1 MRLWL
6 VILASTVGCTGC
18 TSASLNRQTLAQAAS
33 TEDLRYKELLDG
45 LAAVAND
52 PATLPAYASVYSG
65 TAQVTDTEQM
75 ISTTMW
81 QYAKGMGPQSGFAS
95 QAGNPQFTRAVAL
108 NWALDPIVVPEK
120 LEAIRA
126 ACRWVLYGPGHLS
139 EDGLSLLESPDQAPT
154 PGRHFG
160 VADRLARMPPG
171 WLHVGALKDVPARA
185 CYKGHCGA
193 TWVWI
198 TPEGLEGLADFTIV
212 VQDIA
217 RVNSNSPT
225 LFAVPLPTSVVRV
238 VTDTWDDV
246 GPCGNPG
253 AISVLL
259 TVDPMHRP
267 VPPNPYYPLRV
278 DNVSTESHFTS
289 KISAASVTP

>member
-1 MRLWL
+1 MRPW
-6 VILASTVGCTGC
+6 ILIVASALPCMGCT
-18 TSASLNRQTLAQAAS
+18 TVSLNRNTLAQAAS
-33 TEDLRYKELLDG
+33 TEDLRYKEVLDG

-52 PATLPAYASVYSG
+52 PAALPAYASVYSG

-81 QYAKGMGPQSGFAS
+81 QHVKGMGPQNGFAS
-95 QAGNPQFTRAVAL
+95 EAANPQFTRSVSL
-108 NWALDPIVVPEK
+108 NWSLDPIVVPEK
-120 LEAIRA
+120 LEAVRA
-126 ACRWVLYGPGHLS
+126 ACQWVLYGPGHLS
-139 EDGLSLLESPDQAPT
+139 GDGLSLLSSPDQAPT

-171 WLHVGALKDVPARA
+171 WLHVGALKDVPVRA

-198 TPEGLEGLADFTIV
+198 TPDGLEGLADFTIV

-217 RVNSNSPT
+217 RVSSNSPT
-225 LFAVPLPTSVVRV
+225 LFAVPLPTSAVRV
-238 VTDTWDDV
+238 VTDTCDAV

-253 AISVLL
+253 AISALL
-259 TVDPMHRP
+259 TVDPMHRLAP
-267 VPPNPYYPLRV
+267 AYPYYPLRV

-289 KISAASVTP
+289 KISAASVSP